1 MLDKIMNNEKPWKL
15 PHPSHVL
22 ECIEKWRNLDLR
34 KKEDS
39 EIDQELSSF
48 LDSLETFDVSSVKKN
63 WFKLWR
69 LRKFNCLI
77 KDVSECWE
85 PPAVN
90 CPMGRCNAKGS
101 PVLYVSE
108 KLKTPFEELV
118 IQPNEQVYVI
128 MYKQIKRLNLKIIV
142 SKEFKVTDTNGKPFY
157 DDDSMLS
164 YQILREF
171 VRSEFLKP
179 VGEGTEYLHRIS
191 GSMCRVWFDDKDSD
205 GWLYPSVQSP
215 NDFNIA
221 IKLESARKKLEIE
234 EVRIVKMVN
243 KEEVIKSGIVNESFL
258 PLFNMMKMVVKSVF
272 KSSINEGQITWI
284 PSNDLGGDF

>member
-1 MLDKIMNNEKPWKL
+1 MNNETPWKL

-39 EIDQELSSF
+39 EIDKELSSF
-48 LDSLETFDVSSVKKN
+48 LDSLETFGVSIIEKK
-63 WFKLWR
+63 WPKLWR
-69 LRKFNCLI
+69 LRKFNYLI

-90 CPMGRCNAKGS
+90 STMGRCNAKGL

-118 IQPNEQVYVI
+118 IQPNEQVYII
-128 MYKQIKRLNLKIIV
+128 MYKQINRLNLKRIV

-157 DDDSMLS
+157 DNDSMLS

-179 VGEGTEYLHRIS
+179 VGKGTEYLHRIS

-221 IKLESARKKLEIE
+221 IKAESAHKKLKIE
-234 EVRIVKMVN
+234 DVRIVQMVN
-243 KEEVIKSGIVNESFL
+243 KKDVIKSGRIKDKDL
-258 PLFNMMKMVVKSVF
+258 ARPWFNMMKMVVESIF
-272 KSSINEGQITWI
+272 KGSINEGQITWE

>member
-1 MLDKIMNNEKPWKL
+1 MKIVL
-15 PHPSHVL
+15 PHPSYVL

-39 EIDQELSSF
+39 EIDKDLSSF
-48 LDSLETFDVSSVKKN
+48 LDSLETFGVSIVEKN

-69 LRKFNCLI
+69 LRKFNYPI

-90 CPMGRCNAKGS
+90 STMGRCNAKGL

-118 IQPNEQVYVI
+118 IQSNEQVYII
-128 MYKQIKRLNLKIIV
+128 MYKQIKRLNLKRII
-142 SKEFKVTDTNGKPFY
+142 SKEFKVTDTNGKTFY
-157 DDDSMLS
+157 DNNSMLS

-179 VGEGTEYLHRIS
+179 VGNGTEYLHRIS
-191 GSMCRVWFDDKDSD
+191 GSMC
-205 GWLYPSVQSP
+205 
-215 NDFNIA
+215 
-221 IKLESARKKLEIE
+221 
-234 EVRIVKMVN
+234 
-243 KEEVIKSGIVNESFL
+243 
-258 PLFNMMKMVVKSVF
+258 
-272 KSSINEGQITWI
+272 
-284 PSNDLGGDF
+284 

>member
-1 MLDKIMNNEKPWKL
+1 MNNETPWKL

-34 KKEDS
+34 KNEDS
-39 EIDQELSSF
+39 EIDKELSSF

-69 LRKFNCLI
+69 LRKFNYLI

-90 CPMGRCNAKGS
+90 STMGRCNAKGS

-108 KLKTPFEELV
+108 KLKTSFEELV
-118 IQPNEQVYVI
+118 IQPNEQVYII
-128 MYKQIKRLNLKIIV
+128 MYKQIKRLNLKRIV

-179 VGEGTEYLHRIS
+179 VGKGTEYLHRIS

-221 IKLESARKKLEIE
+221 IKAESAHKKLKIE
-234 EVRIVKMVN
+234 DVRIVQMVN
-243 KEEVIKSGIVNESFL
+243 KEDVIKSGRIKDSAL
-258 PLFNMMKMVVKSVF
+258 PWFNMMKMVVESIF
-272 KSSINEGQITWI
+272 KGFINEGQITWI